1 MIPLNIGSLR
11 HLVNLVEE
19 VDTRVAGGG
28 MNSADTPRDEVPA
41 GIVSKTRQVANGE
54 GGLEAVNVWEVLIRQ
69 GDLSEDATTPLGLD
83 WAVVVLDGPYKGK
96 RLEVQE
102 TLDPDGM
109 GHWLVLTCK
118 EETR

>member
-11 HLVNLVEE
+11 HLVSLTEE

-28 MNSADTPRDEVPA
+28 LETQDTERDQVPA
-41 GIVSKTRQVANGE
+41 GIVSTTRQVSNGE
-54 GGLEAVNVWEVLIRQ
+54 GGLEAVNVWEVLVRNPE
-69 GDLSEDATTPLGLD
+69 LPEATSPIGLD
-83 WAVVVLDGPYKGK
+83 WAVIVLDGPYEGK

-102 TLDPDGM
+102 TVDPNGM
-109 GHWLVLTCK
+109 GEWLLMTCR